1 MILFSHTDIYGQ
13 YRMNKA
19 TMITRNNKMTAV
31 SATVWLVLSY
41 FGPGNLPVFE
51 SRSISTC
58 SGRAVD
64 VKVLTSPVELKLLP
78 QKPQYLAPA
87 RTGRWQLGQVA
98 DIGSLLT
105 KDFQWLNNIS
115 K

>member
-1 MILFSHTDIYGQ
+1 M
-13 YRMNKA
+13 M
-19 TMITRNNKMTAV
+19 AV

-41 FGPGNLPVFE
+41 FGPGNLPDFV
-51 SRSISTC
+51 SRSKSTC
-58 SGRAVD
+58 SGRVVD
-64 VKVLTSPVELKLLP
+64 AKALTSPAEFKLVP

-98 DIGSLLT
+98 DIGLLLT
-105 KDFQWLNNIS
+105 IGFQWPNNIS